1 MTKVRT
7 EAQLRQA
14 LQKAVDSGIENS
26 RKPLEDFTK
35 QTIDQVVYG
44 AGSPAM
50 YGRTYNLKESIVAQP
65 QGSMSIKIKHQSL
78 GGYYSMSGVS
88 LSTEAMANI
97 VTSGA
102 SPVPFGSGFWTSPRP
117 YMEVTA
123 QQLAGGEWKAILT
136 KGIAS
141 AGYKVR

>member
-1 MTKVRT
+1 MAKART
-7 EAQLRQA
+7 EAQFRRL
-14 LQKAVDSGIENS
+14 LQKAVDRGIQNS
-26 RKPLEDFTK
+26 RKPLEDLTK
-35 QTIDQVVYG
+35 ETIDRVVYG
-44 AGSPAM
+44 AGTPSM

-78 GGYYSMSGVS
+78 GGYSSMSGVS

-117 YMEVTA
+117 YMDVTA
-123 QQLAGGEWKAILT
+123 QQLAGGEWKAILRR
-136 KGIAS
+136 GIAS
-141 AGYKVR
+141 AGYRVR